1 MYSASD
7 WSWDTYRFA
16 RGDGQDVILD
26 HDQSLFAP
34 MDTIEF
40 AADILPEEL
49 LVTRN
54 QDDLILHF
62 TGTSDQITV
71 QNYFLSPNY
80 RIEQFRFADGTV
92 WNTTAIEAWMAAHG
106 ANVPTEGTDTLVGT
120 PGDDTLDALGG
131 DDTVSGGTGNDTL
144 SGGMG
149 SDTLFG
155 NADNDVLDG
164 EPASIP
170 CGVARVMIRMSS
182 MRRTIRWWRM
192 PMKAPIPS
200 TAPYLIPWPIMAGS
214 NA

>member
-1 MYSASD
+1 M
-7 WSWDTYRFA
+7 
-16 RGDGQDVILD
+16 ILD
-26 HDQSLFAP
+26 HDQNLFTP

-40 AADILPEEL
+40 AADILPEEP
-49 LVTRN
+49 LVTRY
-54 QDDLILHF
+54 QDNLILSF

-71 QNYFLSPNY
+71 QNYFLASNY

-92 WNTTAIEAWMAAHG
+92 WNTTAIEAWMATHG

-144 SGGMG
+144 SGGTG

-155 NADNDVLDG
+155 NAGNDVLDG
-164 EPASIP
+164 EPASTP
-170 CGVARVMIRMSS
+170 CEVARAMIRMSS

-200 TAPYLIPWPIMAGS
+200 RAPRLIPWPIMAGS